1 MHYCG
6 LRYLSYAQQYSLVY
20 SKEKRSI
27 MTQTITPETALHI
40 NQRFLFAES
49 SFARIF
55 SVPQV
60 TAEMRRF
67 CSNWARGEQEAP
79 LDSLQNVDLYFRELW
94 NQNS

>member
-1 MHYCG
+1 
-6 LRYLSYAQQYSLVY
+6 
-20 SKEKRSI
+20 

-55 SVPQV
+55 SVPHV

-67 CSNWARGEQEAP
+67 CSNWARGEGEAP

-94 NQNS
+94 NQNSSL

>member
-1 MHYCG
+1 
-6 LRYLSYAQQYSLVY
+6 
-20 SKEKRSI
+20 
-27 MTQTITPETALHI
+27 MTQTITPETELHI

-60 TAEMRRF
+60 TTEMRRF
-67 CSNWARGEQEAP
+67 CSNWAQGTEEAP

-94 NQNS
+94 NHKSLL